1 MTRKARSATR
11 PILGNW
17 RRGEAELRRAGA
29 GEALDEVV
37 EDEVVEQRDGKT
49 HQQRACHQR
58 TPVEDVPTDQSR
70 RETDGHHLLG
80 PWRHVDDG
88 VEVLLHRQR
97 EGAERANPETRAARC
112 KYDAAAATD
121 ATASVHQPR
130 LAARCRPA
138 PAV

>member
-11 PILGNW
+11 PILGSW
-17 RRGEAELRRAGA
+17 CRGEAELRRAGA

-58 TPVEDVPTDQSR
+58 TPVEDVPTDQNR
-70 RETDGHHLLG
+70 RKTDGYDLLG
-80 PWRHVDDG
+80 PGSHVDDG

-97 EGAERANPETRAARC
+97 EREDRANRET
-112 KYDAAAATD
+112 
-121 ATASVHQPR
+121 
-130 LAARCRPA
+130 
-138 PAV
+138 